1 MTEINFFRNAPDLRT
16 VAPGEVLFR
25 EGETG
30 DVMFAIVEGTIHLS
44 VNGRVVD
51 EVQPGQIVGEMAL
64 IDQSPR
70 SATATAVTTAVVA
83 PVDRKRFVFLVQE
96 HPTFALLVMEMMA
109 GRLRKANATVNPP
122 G

>member
-1 MTEINFFRNAPDLRT
+1 MAEINFFRNAPDLRT
-16 VAPGEVLFR
+16 VAAGEVLFS
-25 EGETG
+25 EGEAG
-30 DVMFAIVEGTIHLS
+30 DLMFAVVEGALHLS

-51 EVQPGQIVGEMAL
+51 EVGPGQIVGEMAL

-70 SATATAVTTAVVA
+70 SATAIAAVESKVA

-96 HPTFALLVMEMMA
+96 HPTFALLVMELMA
-109 GRLRKANATVNPP
+109 ERLRRANSA

>member
-1 MTEINFFRNAPDLRT
+1 MAEINFFRNAPDLRT
-16 VAPGEVLFR
+16 VAAGEVLFS
-25 EGETG
+25 EGEAG
-30 DVMFAIVEGTIHLS
+30 DLMFAVVEGALHLS

-51 EVQPGQIVGEMAL
+51 EVGPGQIVGEMAL

-70 SATATAVTTAVVA
+70 SATATAAVATTVA

-109 GRLRKANATVNPP
+109 ERLRRANTAH
-122 G
+122 